1 MNENKKNTRKL
12 NGGNV
17 FGINCFFTY
26 LCSIIFTK
34 KKQMVTVL
42 LALVLGLFAAML
54 FLNVYFRVKVFKL
67 YKILVQNRV
76 EFGAAHLFNKQK
88 MEEEVISRYPHMRE
102 HILAFVNHIQYS
114 MRMATVL
121 IFLITLFGAILMY
134 FK

>member
-1 MNENKKNTRKL
+1 
-12 NGGNV
+12 
-17 FGINCFFTY
+17 
-26 LCSIIFTK
+26 
-34 KKQMVTVL
+34 MVTVL
-42 LALVLGLFAAML
+42 LALVLALFAAML